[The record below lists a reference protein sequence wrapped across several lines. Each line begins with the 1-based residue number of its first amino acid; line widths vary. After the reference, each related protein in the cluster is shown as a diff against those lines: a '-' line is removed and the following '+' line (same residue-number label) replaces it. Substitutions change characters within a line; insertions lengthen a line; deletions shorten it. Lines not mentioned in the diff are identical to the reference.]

1 MNKKFS
7 KTNSFPDLLRYFAT
21 VTVALLTGL
30 CAQADVEMQPEAG
43 RGDGVM
49 WVVSPLVG
57 NNHSKMNQ
65 RGRDG
70 QATSVTKNAPEYGLF
85 ALAVHPRFAINNFLF
100 FTEAGNDTDVMGNF
114 FHANFY
120 GDSQAT
126 ATWNLGLGHLYH
138 KIEPSAMDIRVNVM
152 MAKIGPMLRHKSS
165 GLEFNPYLG
174 VARERVSTRFGS
186 QNDDAL
192 LCGLSTDWR
201 WRMINVNFKYYYQK
215 SHRQRN
221 SFNNFHLRFTTG
233 ITRNCGLALRF
244 DHIEQSAVK
253 NTSFLAGPVFVF

>member
-1 MNKKFS
+1 MNKRFF
-7 KTNSFPDLLRYFAT
+7 KTNTILSSSRFFAT
-21 VTVALLTGL
+21 VTVALLSGL
-30 CAQADVEMQPEAG
+30 FAQADVEMQPEEG

-49 WVVSPLVG
+49 WIVSPLAG

-70 QATSVTKNAPEYGLF
+70 QTAGVTENALEYGLF
-85 ALAVHPRFAINNFLF
+85 ALAVHPRFAVNDFLF
-100 FTEAGNDTDVMGNF
+100 FTEAGNDTDVIGNF

-120 GDSQAT
+120 GAPEET

-152 MAKIGPMLRHKSS
+152 MAKIGPMLRHKPS

-174 VARERVSTRFGS
+174 LARERVSTRFGS
-186 QNDDAL
+186 QNDDSL

-201 WRMINVNFKYYYQK
+201 WRMVNINLKYYYQK

-233 ITRNCGLALRF
+233 ITRNCGLALRI

-253 NTSFLAGPVFVF
+253 NTSVLAGPVFIF